1 MSATAFN
8 MGATAG
14 KVLID
19 ELVKRDLGGTG
30 RNEILEH
37 TWTVPGKCLV
47 YALTSVY
54 EPTGY
59 DSKFLRNGQKV
70 EPKENVRTG
79 NYSCFAAIFDA
90 QKGDV
95 ITVRTDRGR
104 NYQDIY
110 LYAISK

>member
-19 ELVKRDLGGTG
+19 KLVKRDLGGTG
-30 RNEILEH
+30 KNEILKH
-37 TWTVPGKCLV
+37 TWTVPRKCLV

-54 EPTGY
+54 VPTE
-59 DSKFLRNGQKV
+59 SASECLRNGEKV
-70 EPKENVRTG
+70 NPKKYISN
-79 NYSCFAAIFDA
+79 NSYSYLVAIFDA

-95 ITVRTDRGR
+95 ITVRTDRGE

-110 LYAISK
+110 LYAISM